1 MGEAVSCCKQTPT
14 NGQSIREIISLEDT
28 EACKQWMDGTP
39 PPISRLFEIPSEN
52 QGYLQQ
58 KTKILL

>member
-28 EACKQWMDGTP
+28 EACKQWMDGTSLP
-39 PPISRLFEIPSEN
+39 SSRLFEIPSEN
-52 QGYLQQ
+52 QGYLP
-58 KTKILL
+58 